1 MSDTAGTAAPVDG
14 RSLLA
19 DLAQLHLRS
28 SRPPLPK
35 DAAAFGWQMQ
45 TAVVAALATRMLA
58 YIQNVDEVRATDFAL
73 WYQGRFG
80 DGPELLGESHW
91 IERHVAAPA
100 GADIHEWIREA
111 KELAVAAAAYT
122 QQPTPISQFR
132 NGLGDD
138 VLAKLI
144 RGLGASWE
152 EWEQHGHLRRSCIV
166 PRCTRDFDFR
176 DLRSSTVDSPEA
188 AGWMHSSA
196 VGFAC
201 PQHAQ
206 VLWGEQQHSPDWR
219 SHDGGLALNC
229 ACGWSSGRAEFR
241 AHGITL
247 YLVHALDTLRAAS

>member
-28 SRPPLPK
+28 SLPPLPK

-58 YIQNVDEVRATDFAL
+58 YIQNIDEDRAADFAL

-80 DGPELLGESHW
+80 EGPELLGESRW

-100 GADIHEWIREA
+100 GADIHQWIREA
-111 KELAVAAAAYT
+111 KELAVAAAAHT

-144 RGLGASWE
+144 RGLGAAWE
-152 EWEQHGHLRRSCIV
+152 EWEQHGYLRRSCVV

-176 DLRSSTVDSPEA
+176 ALQSSDASSAEA

-206 VLWGEQQHSPDWR
+206 ALWGEHQHSPDWR
-219 SHDGGLALNC
+219 SQDGGLELNC
-229 ACGWSSGRAEFR
+229 ACGWTSGRAAFR
-241 AHGITL
+241 AHGVTL
-247 YLVHALDTLRAAS
+247 YLVHTLDVLKTAS